1 MRKMG
6 APRVNLELARQTLQ
20 LEGKVVAQLADSLGE
35 PFSAAAEAVFC
46 CKGKVVLTGIG
57 KAGIIAQ
64 KISGTLASTG
74 TQSIFLHP
82 VEALHGDLGR
92 LQREDVVIALSH
104 SGQSEEIIR
113 LLDHIKSRGA
123 RLIAITGSGDSLL
136 ARYADV
142 VICYGQV
149 EEACPLGLAPTV
161 STTCMLALGDALAL
175 TVMKM
180 RDFGPEDYAVFHP
193 GGALGRKLIKVEDAM
208 TFRRGERLSVA
219 EDSVT
224 LGDALREVEKAPRR
238 AGVMLL
244 VDGDGRLS
252 GLLTDADLRRTLL
265 KHRGTNI
272 LERPVAEFMT
282 RNPKH
287 VHTGEL
293 ASEALA
299 VFNKYRI
306 DELPVLDQSD
316 RPVGIIDVQDLIG
329 IKTVDDGRA

>member
-193 GGALGRKLIKVEDAM
+193 GGALGRKLIRVEDAM

-219 EDSVT
+219 EDSMT